1 MKGPLRA
8 AILFLAPLTLL
19 ANCAHLVQKREDY
32 QVSTQEPTVN
42 GARLTAEMIT
52 TDGKANYSMSAM
64 VYFVAGE
71 TKTGPYKCLFTAWGD
86 RSTHRSMTVEKLTF
100 RTASGET
107 ATAPR
112 SKALPFAAGSG
123 DEGWQ
128 ATYAVPGLLGL
139 DYAKDG
145 SVMIDAR
152 VAIRTK
158 RRTVRRHVSFTL
170 SPSESKEVKFA
181 TVFDGFRKK
190 E

>member
-1 MKGPLRA
+1 
-8 AILFLAPLTLL
+8 
-19 ANCAHLVQKREDY
+19 
-32 QVSTQEPTVN
+32 
-42 GARLTAEMIT
+42 MIT

-145 SVMIDAR
+145 SV
-152 VAIRTK
+152 K